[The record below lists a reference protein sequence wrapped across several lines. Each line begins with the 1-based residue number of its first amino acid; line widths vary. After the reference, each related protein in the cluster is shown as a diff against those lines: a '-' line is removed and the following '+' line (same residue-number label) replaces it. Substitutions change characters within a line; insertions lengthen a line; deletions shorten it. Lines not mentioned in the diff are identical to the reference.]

1 MRPQQF
7 SRRWTPIRKRYFPLL
22 LWALCLL
29 IFPLSVSADPVFT
42 IAKQPESVSVPMGM
56 ETDVTIDVLGEG
68 LQYQWYFKN
77 ADRDQ
82 FYKTACTESTYS
94 VTMNE
99 ERNGRQIFCAVSDA
113 QGNYLQSHT
122 VTLSATSG
130 FAEAL
135 YKLRPDES
143 LSLALKLN
151 FETDE
156 PIRWRSS
163 DTQIATVDKAG
174 NVTGIS
180 DGIATITGVGESSGF
195 YVCCQVKVCDLKRVA
210 LTFDDGPSKHTSRLL
225 DYLGEHEEVKVT
237 FFMVG
242 SRLSYY
248 EETIQ
253 RIAQQGHELAYH
265 SYSHRNQTRLSDATI
280 LSDFETS
287 AEILSSITDQSFTL
301 WRTPGGNFNSRVL
314 ECIPLPHI
322 MWSVD
327 TRDWANRNSYT
338 VHYRIKNN
346 SKDGSIVLLHD
357 LHGTTVDGAIRA
369 IDDML
374 SDGDYEFL
382 TVTEL
387 LSLDG
392 TPPEA
397 YMNYYQ
403 G

>member
-1 MRPQQF
+1 
-7 SRRWTPIRKRYFPLL
+7 
-22 LWALCLL
+22 
-29 IFPLSVSADPVFT
+29 
-42 IAKQPESVSVPMGM
+42 MGM
-56 ETDVTIDVLGEG
+56 ETKVTIDVQGEG

-82 FYKTACTESTYS
+82 FYKASCTEPTYS
-94 VTMNE
+94 VAMNE
-99 ERNGRQIFCAVSDA
+99 ERNGRQIFCAISDA
-113 QGNYLQSHT
+113 HGNYLQSHT
-122 VTLSATSG
+122 VTLSANSG
-130 FAEAL
+130 FPESL

-143 LSLALKLN
+143 FPLASELN
-151 FETDE
+151 FDPEE
-156 PIRWRSS
+156 PIRWRSGN
-163 DTQIATVDKAG
+163 TNIATIDKAG

-180 DGIATITGVGESSGF
+180 DGITTITGVGESSGF
-195 YVCCQVKVCDLKRVA
+195 YVHCHVKVCDLKRVA

-225 DYLGEHEEVKVT
+225 DYLAEHKDVKVT

-253 RIAQQGHELAYH
+253 RISQQGHELAYH
-265 SYSHRNQTRLSDATI
+265 SYSHHNQTRLSDATI

-287 AEILSSITDQSFTL
+287 AEILKTITDQPFTL
-301 WRTPGGNFNSRVL
+301 WRTPGGNYNPRVL

-346 SKDGSIVLLHD
+346 STNGSIVLLHD

-369 IDDML
+369 IEDML
-374 SDGDYEFL
+374 SVGDYEFL

-392 TPPEA
+392 TLPEA
-397 YMNYYQ
+397 HMNYYQ